1 MAEIKSFRV
10 MTYNVG
16 SGRENFG
23 TFVPEVMDTINGLAP
38 DILGTQETTQWIDAE
53 GNGHSIATKIA
64 ESSDFGNNY
73 FFGKTLSLKENM
85 QVKKNIIVHGIYM
98 DWEDWAMGNALFSRS
113 GFSRL
118 SDAEKP
124 GSPRN
129 VPLFMPE
136 FYQGTRDTDPRFA
149 IICRVSL
156 PPVNPFVV
164 NTHLTTLLG
173 ERRGTRRQI
182 PGRVEESQILR
193 IQQAKR
199 LLDLMAPKISEN
211 QPIILMGDL
220 NADSNEACIAT
231 VLEKEGG
238 FMRLVPSNDI
248 PTLPKVEKV
257 VDHILVFPPERVADY
272 KCWVEVNKKSKIASD
287 HLPVVADITFK

>member
-1 MAEIKSFRV
+1 MVENNSFRV

-23 TFVPEVMDTINGLAP
+23 TFTPEVMDTITELSP
-38 DILGTQETTQWIDAE
+38 DILGVQESTEWVDAD
-53 GNGHSIATKIA
+53 GNRHSMADKIA
-64 ESSDFGNNY
+64 QSSEFGENY
-73 FFGKTLSLKENM
+73 FFGKTISLKENM
-85 QVKKNIIVHGIYM
+85 QVRKNIIVHGIFM

-124 GSPRN
+124 GTPRN
-129 VPLFMPE
+129 IPLFVPE
-136 FYQGTRDTDPRFA
+136 FYQGTRDTDPRYA
-149 IICRVSL
+149 IISRVSL
-156 PPVNPFVV
+156 PPINPFVV

-173 ERRGTRRQI
+173 ERRGTKRQI

-199 LLDLMAPKISEN
+199 LLDLLAPSIREN
-211 QPIILMGDL
+211 QPIILMGDF
-220 NADSNEACIAT
+220 NADSKEACIAS

-238 FMRLVPSNDI
+238 FMRLIPSNDI

-257 VDHILVFPPERVADY
+257 VDHIFAFPTERIAEY
-272 KCWVEVNKKSKIASD
+272 NCWVEVNNKSKIASD

>member
-1 MAEIKSFRV
+1 MPDNYSFRV

-23 TFVPEVMDTINGLAP
+23 TFVPEVMNTINDLAP
-38 DILGTQETTQWIDAE
+38 DILGTQETTQWIDASE
-53 GNGHSIATKIA
+53 NRHSMTVKIA
-64 ESSDFGNNY
+64 ESSDFGSNY

-129 VPLFMPE
+129 VPLFVPE
-136 FYQGTRDTDPRFA
+136 FYQGTRDTDPRYA
-149 IICRVSL
+149 IISRVSH
-156 PPVNPFVV
+156 PPINPFVV

-173 ERRGTRRQI
+173 ERSGTKRKI
-182 PGRVEESQILR
+182 PGRVEESEVLR
-193 IQQAKR
+193 MQQAKR
-199 LLDLMAPKISEN
+199 LLDLLTPKIREN
-211 QPIILMGDL
+211 QPIILMGDF
-220 NADSNEACIAT
+220 NAEPNEACIAT

-238 FMRLVPSNDI
+238 FKRLIPSNDI
-248 PTLPKVEKV
+248 PTLPKVEKI
-257 VDHILVFPPERVADY
+257 VDHIFVYPKERIADY
-272 KCWVEVNKKSKIASD
+272 KCWIEVNDNSKIASD